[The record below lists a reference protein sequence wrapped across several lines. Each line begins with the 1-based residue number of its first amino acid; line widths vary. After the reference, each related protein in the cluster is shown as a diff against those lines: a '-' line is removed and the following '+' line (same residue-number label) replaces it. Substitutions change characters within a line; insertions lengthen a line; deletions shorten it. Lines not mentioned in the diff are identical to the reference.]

1 MSKVLD
7 WLDKEGQT
15 VPQNARLPLAL
26 GIAVCFALVL
36 TFTSVAIYVLGGSYK
51 LDLSRPGFER
61 EQAAVRSTNTQI
73 TYDTSSPITLNTTT
87 GFLSEF
93 DSRAKT
99 LSEYGAFNDQA
110 LDDATLQIEARNP

>member
-1 MSKVLD
+1 MSKILN

-26 GIAVCFALVL
+26 GIAVSFALVL
-36 TFTSVAIYVLGGSYK
+36 TVVSVTIYVLDGSYK

-61 EQAAVRSTNTQI
+61 EQAAVRSTNTQV
-73 TYDTSSPITLNTTT
+73 TYDTTSPVTPTTIT
-87 GFLSEF
+87 GFLNEF
-93 DSRAKT
+93 DGRTKT

-110 LDDATLQIEARNP
+110 LDDATLQIESRNP